1 MGVRM
6 SNAAIGDGLVIPLVG
21 KIDSA
26 NAPEVERDVFAALDG
41 EAAASETTL
50 IFDAKGLEYISSA
63 GLRVLLRAMKA
74 HGSPCEMREVSP
86 EVYEILDITGFTELM
101 TVRKRMREV
110 SVEGC
115 EIIGRGFYGTV
126 YRIDPET
133 IVKVYKSPDCIP
145 LIEHERDMAKLAFV
159 KGVPTA
165 ICYDIVKVGD
175 SYASMFELLNAQTLN
190 TILIEHPERAEQI
203 IARYADLMR
212 EVHAIEMDP
221 GELPSAKSAW
231 LGYLD
236 DIRDRGLV
244 SARVDERLRSLIEG
258 VPETCNVVHGDFHM
272 KNVMLANDEL
282 MLIDMDTLSQ
292 GHPIFDM
299 QGVFVTYKAYRE
311 DDPNNSMEFLGID
324 AKTADLV
331 WEKTLERY
339 FGTQDADVLERLSD
353 QIRLVA
359 YVRFLKMVSDP
370 DSAGDALSAV
380 RTRHACEKI
389 DALAERVESLDLA

>member
-1 MGVRM
+1 M
-6 SNAAIGDGLVIPLVG
+6 SDITSGDGLTIPLVG

-26 NAPEVERDVFAALDG
+26 NAAEVERDVFAALG
-41 EAAASETTL
+41 EEAVASEGAL
-50 IFDAKGLEYISSA
+50 IFDAKNLEYISSA
-63 GLRVLLRAMKA
+63 GLRVLLRAMKE
-74 HGSPCEMREVSP
+74 HGGPCEMREVSP
-86 EVYEILDITGFTELM
+86 EVYEILDMTGFTEFM
-101 TVRKRMREV
+101 TVRRRMREI

-126 YRIDPET
+126 YRIDPDT
-133 IVKVYKSPDCIP
+133 IVKVYKSPDSIP
-145 LIEHERDMAKLAFV
+145 LIEHERAMAKLAFV

-165 ICYDIVKVGD
+165 ISYDIVKVGD
-175 SYASMFELLNAQTLN
+175 SYGSMFELLNAQTLN
-190 TILIEHPERAEQI
+190 TILIEHPDRAEQI
-203 IARYADLMR
+203 IARFADLMR

-236 DIRDRGLV
+236 DIRDRGFV
-244 SARVDERLRSLIEG
+244 SASADERLRKLIEG
-258 VPETCNVVHGDFHM
+258 VPETGNVVHGDFHM

-292 GHPIFDM
+292 GHPIFDL

-311 DDPNNSMEFLGID
+311 DDPNNTMEFLGID

-331 WEKTLERY
+331 WEKTLECY
-339 FGTQDADVLERLSD
+339 FGTQDGAVLERLSD
-353 QIRLVA
+353 RIRLVA

-370 DSAGDALSAV
+370 DSAGDELSAV
-380 RTRHACEKI
+380 RARHASERI
-389 DALAERVESLDLA
+389 GELLERVESLDLA